1 MKNNDKFLKMKAKI
15 KKMEKIEKNE
25 KIQRKNTKLKKS
37 KNLKTNIFLISY
49 KFGAYIKRF
58 WYNLLTNWHYL

>member
-1 MKNNDKFLKMKAKI
+1 MRKLKTKMK
-15 KKMEKIEKNE
+15 KIEKNE

-37 KNLKTNIFLISY
+37 KKQKKKNITFYIFLIISN

-58 WYNLLTNWHYL
+58 WYTLLTTWHYL